1 MCSDGDSSV
10 PPYINAKTRQGFS
23 DVKSVTSD
31 IFEMKNNYKP
41 ATKLSQENNKAKEEV
56 IDDAELDL
64 KVTLRD

>member
-1 MCSDGDSSV
+1 M